1 MKDSCFQQPLLL
13 LANNSFNFNL
23 RAGINLESML
33 YARSILSYLNV
44 PAPPTKLRTQSP
56 FYWFYA
62 RIAFQVSVP
71 ICTFLAQTALQYLG
85 NISYQSEKMHLDRP
99 AVLET
104 RFSIT
109 RKKPIT
115 QVPTSI
121 VPKWP
126 KMPVKTRRV
135 KQLLRYYQ
143 SWYYQRLNRPEY

>member
-13 LANNSFNFNL
+13 LANNSFNFKL
-23 RAGINLESML
+23 RAITLKVCYML
-33 YARSILSYLNV
+33 HPFVSKRSSTTNEIKN
-44 PAPPTKLRTQSP
+44 TK
-56 FYWFYA
+56 
-62 RIAFQVSVP
+62 SVLLVLCKNC
-71 ICTFLAQTALQYLG
+71 ISSQCTNMHVFSTDCGALQYLG
-85 NISYQSEKMHLDRP
+85 SISYQSENMHLDRL
-99 AVLET
+99 AVLEA
-104 RFSIT
+104 RFSIA

-143 SWYYQRLNRPEY
+143 SWYFQRLNRPEY